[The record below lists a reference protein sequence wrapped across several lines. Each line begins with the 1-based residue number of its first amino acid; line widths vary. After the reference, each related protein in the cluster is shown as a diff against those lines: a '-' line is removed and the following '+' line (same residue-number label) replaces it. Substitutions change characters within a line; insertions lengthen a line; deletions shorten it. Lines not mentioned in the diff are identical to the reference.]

1 MFNQP
6 LSAGEV
12 RLGVLWC
19 LPPNKLVY
27 QRTMEDKMRRM
38 KSSLAIVA
46 GVMFVASVPFQV
58 QAESGSKSQQ
68 STKTGAMSVESVKFP
83 ATDNCT
89 TNEPCRTVTGEIVR
103 IEESYWIQQ
112 SDGSEVHLTVTPETN
127 IKGLPRVGD
136 NIAAQLTSRGD
147 AEAVVRLKEL
157 PEPGLDA
164 PTKEYRDHRR

>member
-1 MFNQP
+1 
-6 LSAGEV
+6 
-12 RLGVLWC
+12 
-19 LPPNKLVY
+19 
-27 QRTMEDKMRRM
+27 MRRM
-38 KSSLAIVA
+38 YVSVVA
-46 GVMFVASVPFQV
+46 VGILLMASVPLHV
-58 QAESGSKSQQ
+58 QADSGKQSKS
-68 STKTGAMSVESVKFP
+68 STNSGGASVESVKFP
-83 ATDNCT
+83 PTDHCT

-112 SDGSEVHLTVTPETN
+112 PDGSEVHLTVTPETN

-164 PTKEYRDHRR
+164 PKGTYQEKRR